1 MPYIYQYATTKHWTS
16 RLDLS
21 MLPLRAFCPIEME
34 LGKSDGKMMRLSL
47 SGSAQPGPAFER
59 HFSIGDLVE
68 LWGLSEKTIRR
79 IFADE
84 PGVLEWGNDEQRYKR
99 GYKTLRIPES
109 VVERV
114 HRRMRKVS

>member
-1 MPYIYQYATTKHWTS
+1 
-16 RLDLS
+16 
-21 MLPLRAFCPIEME
+21 ME
-34 LGKSDGKMMRLSL
+34 IRKPVRKTAEFSL
-47 SGSAQPGPAFER
+47 SASAHLGVAFER
-59 HFSIGDLVE
+59 HFSVGELVE

-84 PGVLEWGNDEQRYKR
+84 PGVLEWGNEEQRYKR

-114 HRRMRKVS
+114 HRHMRKVS

>member
-1 MPYIYQYATTKHWTS
+1 M
-16 RLDLS
+16 DLS
-21 MLPLRAFCPIEME
+21 RGSLYPSFGGVLADWIEVRKPV
-34 LGKSDGKMMRLSL
+34 GKTAEFSRSR
-47 SGSAQPGPAFER
+47 SAEHDVAFER
-59 HFSIGDLVE
+59 HFSVGELVE

-79 IFADE
+79 IFAEE
-84 PGVLEWGNDEQRYKR
+84 PGVLEWGSDEKRFKR

>member
-1 MPYIYQYATTKHWTS
+1 
-16 RLDLS
+16 
-21 MLPLRAFCPIEME
+21 MLPLGAFCPIEME
-34 LGKSDGKMMRLSL
+34 VRKSDGKMSQFAL
-47 SGSAQPGPAFER
+47 SGSVQPDPAFER
-59 HFSIGDLVE
+59 HFSVADLVQ

-114 HRRMRKVS
+114 HRRMRRVS